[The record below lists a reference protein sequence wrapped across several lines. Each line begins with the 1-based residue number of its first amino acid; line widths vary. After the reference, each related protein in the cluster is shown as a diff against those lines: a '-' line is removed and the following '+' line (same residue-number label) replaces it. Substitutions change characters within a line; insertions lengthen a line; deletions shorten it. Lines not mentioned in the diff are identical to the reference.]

1 MSPKAK
7 QMLSSIMMP
16 WMMAA
21 LIMTPLLVAAVTF
34 AILPL
39 LLDKE
44 QRSNDQ
50 RRQSMATELADLTCI
65 PTSGGRVCRDAR
77 LAKFSYRCVVIGG
90 VATLILSPKAPYR
103 HTIPVHYANCG
114 IRNSLYTRMP

>member
-39 LLDKE
+39 LLD
-44 QRSNDQ
+44 
-50 RRQSMATELADLTCI
+50 RQSMATELADLTCI

-103 HTIPVHYANCG
+103 HKIPVHYANCG